1 MNEQELKNNAKLLE
15 EYKRVVDAGAIVS
28 KTDLNG
34 KITYVNDQFCKISGY
49 TREELIGSNHNIV
62 RHSDV
67 PAEIY
72 EDLWNTI
79 KSKACW
85 KGKIKNR
92 AKDGSAY
99 YVTAIIIPILDDK
112 DNVVEYLA
120 LRQDVTELE
129 ELNNFLEKRVAEE
142 VEKNRKKDEQSIA
155 TLTAFLENSPNPIVV
170 YNGENVQYANS
181 KFLKLANKERA
192 ELCGSEFKID
202 SIFHAKAGCIST
214 IIEINSQSKENKV
227 SLLTG
232 KGVNIFNIF
241 VNDIPFLD
249 NASLKMYTLNN
260 ITLIEYQK
268 LKISH
273 YSMRLEGFIK
283 KIRKEK
289 EGDEVLFEKPFQEET
304 VYATKEKEEDDDEK
318 STIKRVLNHKEK
330 RVLKKSREN
339 VAVSSEDYSA
349 DIDDYALEKNED
361 LSEIEYE
368 VNELIREFNEEN
380 NFGALSQIATKLFN
394 YAACVALLVEFEDLS
409 YAINSLAELLQ
420 IITTDDLDETKHK
433 KTELYLSNIM
443 LDLSNWRR
451 NVFVEQTT
459 NDIHYLDSSLF
470 STILQFELIF
480 NKTDTIEDED
490 DFEMF

>member
-1 MNEQELKNNAKLLE
+1 MNEQELKNSTKLLE
-15 EYKRVVDAGAIVS
+15 EYKKVVDAGAIVS
-28 KTDLNG
+28 KTDLHG

-49 TREELIGSNHNIV
+49 TKDELLGSNHNIV
-62 RHSDV
+62 RHPDV
-67 PAEIY
+67 PAKIY
-72 EDLWNTI
+72 KDLWSTI
-79 KSKACW
+79 KRKENW

-99 YVTAIIIPILDDK
+99 YVTAIVIPILDDD
-112 DNVVEYLA
+112 DNIIEYLA

-170 YNGENVQYANS
+170 YNGKNVQYANS
-181 KFLKLANKERA
+181 KFLKLANKEKA
-192 ELCGSEFKID
+192 ELCGNEFNIN
-202 SIFHAKAGCIST
+202 SIFLAKAGCINN
-214 IIEINSQSKENKV
+214 IKEIDPQSKENKV

-232 KGVNIFNIF
+232 RGINIFNIF
-241 VNDIPFLD
+241 VSDIPFL
-249 NASLKMYTLNN
+249 NNSSLKMYTLNN

-268 LKISH
+268 LKINH
-273 YSMRLEGFIK
+273 YSMRLEDFIK

-289 EGDEVLFEKPFQEET
+289 KEDKVFLNKPLQEEIIH
-304 VYATKEKEEDDDEK
+304 VKKEIEENETSK
-318 STIKRVLNHKEK
+318 VARVLNNKEK
-330 RVLKKSREN
+330 NVLKKSREN
-339 VAVSSEDYSA
+339 IAVSSEDFSA
-349 DIDDYALEKNED
+349 DIDDYVLGKNED
-361 LSEIEYE
+361 LSEIEFE
-368 VNELIREFNEEN
+368 VNELIREFNEEK
-380 NFGALSQIATKLFN
+380 NFDALGQISTKLLN
-394 YAACVALLVEFEDLS
+394 YAADVALLVEFEDLS
-409 YAINSLAELLQ
+409 YAINSLGELLQ
-420 IITTDDLDETKHK
+420 VITADDLDETKHK

-480 NKTDTIEDED
+480 NKADTIENED